1 MNNKP
6 WNTLWTNKEKNEF
19 ELYTTNNCNI
29 TLKKGSWIKISDIG
43 EESNNKC
50 IIDHVLR
57 SRKNNNDI
65 GPVGISYLPWLENEN
80 KFSDV
85 SWSIKGNKRFIV
97 CYPEGMRNYGRHIN
111 WDKIELCEPPTN
123 TTDEQIQNVLNINY

>member
-6 WNTLWTNKEKNEF
+6 WNSIWQNKEKNVF
-19 ELYTTNNCNI
+19 TLYKTNTQPI
-29 TLKKGSWIKISDIG
+29 ILQKGSWIKILDIG
-43 EESNNKC
+43 NESSNKC
-50 IIDHVLR
+50 IIDYVFH
-57 SRKNNNDI
+57 SKKNDKDK
-65 GPVGISYLPWLENEN
+65 GPTGITYLPWIENEN

-111 WDKIELCEPPTN
+111 WDDVELCEPPMN
-123 TTDEQIQNVLNINY
+123 VSKEQIQSVLEIEY